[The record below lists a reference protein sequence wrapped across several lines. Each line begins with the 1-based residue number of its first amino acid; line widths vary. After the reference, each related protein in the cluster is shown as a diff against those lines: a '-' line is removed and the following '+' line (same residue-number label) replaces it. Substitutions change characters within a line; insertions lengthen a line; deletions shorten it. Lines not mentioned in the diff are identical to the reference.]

1 MSFTNEQLPAF
12 VLADMYANCL
22 VITSDIKKTVF
33 SSQQTVEPS
42 SEQKQTETLSV
53 KPITPTTTE
62 KPNWYLG
69 ACHKNIVIAVY
80 DDSAAFVR
88 DEWLQTLTKLLAAL
102 KMNLNDI
109 ALINMAQPL
118 QQANLIANL
127 QPKVVLLMGVST
139 TQMQLP
145 FVMPHYQIQPF
156 KGCNYL
162 TAPVITLSQSQKSDE
177 VKLEKSRLWIAL
189 KNLFLS

>member
-12 VLADMYANCL
+12 VLADIYANCL
-22 VITSDIKKTVF
+22 VITNDIQKTA
-33 SSQQTVEPS
+33 SNSQQLVVPTAET
-42 SEQKQTETLSV
+42 KQANALPV
-53 KPITPTTTE
+53 KPTPPTVIE

-80 DDSAAFVR
+80 DVSAAFIR
-88 DEWLQTLTKLLAAL
+88 DEWLQTLSKLLAAL

-118 QQANLIANL
+118 QQANLIAGL
-127 QPKVVLLMGVST
+127 QPKVVLLIGVT
-139 TQMQLP
+139 TVQMQLP

-156 KGCNYL
+156 NGCHYL
-162 TAPVITLSQSQKSDE
+162 TAPIITLSQSQQTDE